1 MWTTNP
7 ETLPRV
13 IIIVTVIIIIIII
26 MADNSYIAFTMPLAL
41 LFKEQCRLFILTYK
55 VKFTPSKSIVW

>member
-13 IIIVTVIIIIIII
+13 IIIVTVIIIV
-26 MADNSYIAFTMPLAL
+26 MADNSYIAFTTPLAL
-41 LFKEQCRLFILTYK
+41 LFKEQCCLFILTYK
-55 VKFTPSKSIVW
+55 VKFTSSKSIVW